1 MITHPIVLFLLL
13 LCSYKA
19 MNGQATYFSRIKE
32 ASRLIPAKPI
42 EADSV
47 YREILQEL
55 FSEQITND
63 SLYVLT
69 YFKLGLSNLYQ
80 GKLNIALGYFDKS
93 LYHNRKN
100 ILPNEVID
108 CLANTAIIYEKQY
121 RFKEALQSYQNALE
135 IAEQR
140 RDSSYIAGI
149 WLNIGILS
157 HQMNDDE
164 KALEILGK
172 TYAYYSSIHDTLTMG
187 NILNNIATCYFPA
200 NPLKSEVNLKKS
212 IELYKLVKNEFY
224 LVISINNLAELYISQ
239 KKFNESRQL
248 LRDNIV
254 LCEKKGFLEALSVA
268 HRLFGQCEIESGS
281 NLLTAATS
289 LEKARQLALKT
300 GRKDY
305 LKDIREVELLL
316 QVREGN
322 FEGVKKVL
330 DEYKL
335 MNDESAKESARI
347 LNIEF
352 QTLHEVE
359 EITRQKDL
367 LEEGVSLKNK
377 QLLLSFL
384 TLLAAAL
391 AIGIITAQYIRLRR
405 TMKTMYRMNV
415 ELTNNSVISIKSL
428 SQEAV
433 QDDDTDINGESNIN
447 LSNLYFAVLTRIERD
462 KLYLNPSFSMQEL
475 SELMNRRERYIS
487 QALSE
492 VGKTSFPNLVNSLR
506 INEARRL
513 MAENPELSVFE
524 IMKNTGFGSRQSFH
538 RNFKQATGFTP
549 SEYQQRAKEA
559 LD

>member
-1 MITHPIVLFLLL
+1 MITHPIVLFLVL
-13 LCSYKA
+13 LCSYQA
-19 MNGQATYFSRIKE
+19 MNGQATHSSRIKE
-32 ASRLIPAKPI
+32 ASRLIPAKTV

-47 YREILQEL
+47 YREILQEMI
-55 FSEQITND
+55 SEQISND
-63 SLYVLT
+63 SLFVLT
-69 YFKLGLSNLYQ
+69 YFNLGLSNLYQ

-93 LYHNRKN
+93 LYYNRKN
-100 ILPNEVID
+100 ILPNEVIN

-121 RFKEALQSYQNALE
+121 RFKEALQSYQKALE
-135 IAEQR
+135 IAEIR

-187 NILNNIATCYFPA
+187 NILNNIATCYFPS
-200 NPLKSEVNLKKS
+200 NPLKTEVNLKKS

-248 LRDNIV
+248 LLDNIV
-254 LCEKKGFLEALSVA
+254 MCKKNGFLEALSVA
-268 HRLFGQCEIESGS
+268 HRLSGQCEIESGS

-289 LEKARQLALKT
+289 LEKAHQLALKT

-305 LKDIREVELLL
+305 LKNIREVELLF

-335 MNDESAKESARI
+335 MNDESAKESARV
-347 LNIEF
+347 LNVEF

-359 EITRQKDL
+359 KITRQKDL

-377 QLLLSFL
+377 LLILS
-384 TLLAAAL
+384 LLALIVSVL
-391 AIGIITAQYIRLRR
+391 AIGIIAAQYVRLRR
-405 TMKTMYRMNV
+405 TMNTMYRMNV
-415 ELTNNSVISIKSL
+415 ELANNAAISINSL
-428 SQEAV
+428 NQDEV
-433 QDDDTDINGESNIN
+433 QYVESDINGESNIN

-462 KLYLNPSFSMQEL
+462 KLYLNPAFSMQEL
-475 SELMNRRERYIS
+475 SELMNRRERYLS

-492 VGKTSFPNLVNSLR
+492 VGKSSFPNLVNNLR

-513 MAENPELSVFE
+513 MTENPELSVLE
-524 IMKNTGFGSRQSFH
+524 IMNNTGFGSRQSFH

-549 SEYQQRAKEA
+549 SEYQRRVKEA